1 MSNSPDNKKAV
12 FPKPKVARA
21 FRIFCCTNPF
31 LTEKYHNIQ
40 NSWAK
45 RENSPKYGH
54 GFWLSQIQNGIFG
67 HFALGVSCLHS
78 LMFLSCRNGISMA
91 SAIAISIQVHSCLL
105 KNSVVHDRCDLT
117 RFFSTQKYP
126 SSRWKGQ
133 SEEGCGEK
141 NDQGGEES
149 TLRVTGKIEF
159 YLRTPFTWIV
169 LVDPAQLSGAMS
181 PGGGGLPRRI
191 VAVGAM
197 SLALV
202 L

>member
-12 FPKPKVARA
+12 FPKPEMTWA

-91 SAIAISIQVHSCLL
+91 SAIAISIQVHSWFL
-105 KNSVVHDRCDLT
+105 KDNVVHDRWNLT
-117 RFFSTQKYP
+117 RFLFSTQK
-126 SSRWKGQ
+126 SSSSFNERWKGQ
-133 SEEGCGEK
+133 SEEGCGKKK
-141 NDQGGEES
+141 NDQGGE
-149 TLRVTGKIEF
+149 
-159 YLRTPFTWIV
+159 
-169 LVDPAQLSGAMS
+169 
-181 PGGGGLPRRI
+181 
-191 VAVGAM
+191 
-197 SLALV
+197 
-202 L
+202 

>member
-12 FPKPKVARA
+12 FPKSEMTRA

-91 SAIAISIQVHSCLL
+91 SAITISIQVHSWFL
-105 KNSVVHDRCDLT
+105 KDTVVHDRL
-117 RFFSTQKYP
+117 RFDEFFFRLKNLLLSLMK
-126 SSRWKGQ
+126 RAKVKKGAVRR
-133 SEEGCGEK
+133 K
-141 NDQGGEES
+141 MIKVVN
-149 TLRVTGKIEF
+149 
-159 YLRTPFTWIV
+159 
-169 LVDPAQLSGAMS
+169 S
-181 PGGGGLPRRI
+181 PL
-191 VAVGAM
+191 
-197 SLALV
+197 
-202 L
+202 

>member
-1 MSNSPDNKKAV
+1 M
-12 FPKPKVARA
+12 ARA

-91 SAIAISIQVHSCLL
+91 SAIAISIQVHSWFL
-105 KNSVVHDRCDLT
+105 KNSFVHDRCDLT
-117 RFFSTQKYP
+117 RFFFRLKNLLV
-126 SSRWKGQ
+126 RLMKDEKGQ
-133 SEEGCGEK
+133 SEEGCGKK
-141 NDQGGEES
+141 NDQGAEES

-181 PGGGGLPRRI
+181 PGGGFRRVPAGCGARRGYESRSYALGLQFT
-191 VAVGAM
+191 A
-197 SLALV
+197 
-202 L
+202 